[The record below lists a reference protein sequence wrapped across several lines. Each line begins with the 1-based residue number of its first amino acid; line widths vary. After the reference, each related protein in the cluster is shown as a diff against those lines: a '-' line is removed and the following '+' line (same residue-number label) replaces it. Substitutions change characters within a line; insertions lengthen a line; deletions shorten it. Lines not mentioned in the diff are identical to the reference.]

1 MENRNIRLR
10 LPIQFSVQD
19 RKDGLSCGEQLQ
31 SMMEDLEDDADG
43 TKLEANCLVIGS
55 FGRKE
60 KGNEVLGH
68 VPDHTLKKLA
78 ADVFIVKQR
87 PECVPLPLPCL
98 FAQKRSAGDQTA
110 ARCSARL
117 PPGTPNRCRALS
129 SVPCVPPPQHSA
141 LSLHSQQHWTRSGF
155 AERRCL
161 LRA

>member
-87 PECVPLPLPCL
+87 PECVPLPRFLVLLRRNARLVTKPL
-98 FAQKRSAGDQTA
+98 LAAPLGSLRERPTA
-110 ARCSARL
+110 AVLSAPFRA
-117 PPGTPNRCRALS
+117 CRRRS
-129 SVPCVPPPQHSA
+129 TQ
-141 LSLHSQQHWTRSGF
+141 LSLSTQPAALGS
-155 AERRCL
+155 
-161 LRA
+161 LRIR

>member
-78 ADVFIVKQR
+78 ADVFKQSR
-87 PECVPLPLPCL
+87 GPISHVLPSRHGGHP
-98 FAQKRSAGDQTA
+98 S
-110 ARCSARL
+110 
-117 PPGTPNRCRALS
+117 
-129 SVPCVPPPQHSA
+129 PPPQHSA
-141 LSLHSQQHWTRSGF
+141 LSTQPAALGS
-155 AERRCL
+155 
-161 LRA
+161 LRIR

>member
-1 MENRNIRLR
+1 MDNRNIRLR

-87 PECVPLPLPCL
+87 PECVPLPRFL
-98 FAQKRSAGDQTA
+98 FPFWR
-110 ARCSARL
+110 RNARL
-117 PPGTPNRCRALS
+117 LRPNRCSLLRSAPSGNAQPLTCSQLRSVRAAAALS
-129 SVPCVPPPQHSA
+129 SLYTAS
-141 LSLHSQQHWTRSGF
+141 ST
-155 AERRCL
+155 
-161 LRA
+161 

>member
-1 MENRNIRLR
+1 MDNRNIRLR

-31 SMMEDLEDDADG
+31 TMMEDLEDDADG
-43 TKLEANCLVIGS
+43 TKLEVSCLVIGS

-87 PECVPLPLPCL
+87 PECVPLPRFLFP

-110 ARCSARL
+110 APRCSARL
-117 PPGTPNRCRALS
+117 PPGTPNRCRAVS

-141 LSLHSQQHWTRSGF
+141 LSTQPAALDSPRI
-155 AERRCL
+155 R
-161 LRA
+161 

>member
-87 PECVPLPLPCL
+87 PECVPLLL
-98 FAQKRSAGDQTA
+98 RKKRSAGDQTA
-110 ARCSARL
+110 ARCPARL

-141 LSLHSQQHWTRSGF
+141 LSTQPAALDSLRILSGVVF
-155 AERRCL
+155 VG
-161 LRA
+161 